1 MRVIIP
7 RNKTPRR
14 ESSREQQMRVENE
27 KKLVAKQAAVIDVH
41 DLLHS
46 IFWGK
51 PTRQELNKVR
61 ARMDEQL
68 EAHKI
73 SQMDKEINELMGMGL
88 TKLGKGEKYDR
99 RGGSQSAGDYPKGGA
114 STNVEGAIHTRLRRF

>member
-73 SQMDKEINELMGMGL
+73 SQMDKEIKELMGMGL

-99 RGGSQSAGDYPKGGA
+99 
-114 STNVEGAIHTRLRRF
+114 